1 MQTVQTNT
9 VDIPACI
16 AGDGRSWHELV
27 TRHSAVV
34 YSAVRNVIQ
43 SRSRRC
49 DQEDIKDVTQNVFV
63 RLVKRD
69 FHLLRNYDPKRCS
82 LPTYLTIVA
91 RSTALDFLRYGFMN
105 TVPLDDFSDDVRVE
119 PEEPETGADIPSG
132 VLTERQVTV
141 MRLLFDKDMDV
152 ASVATAL
159 GITAQTVRSIKHQAL
174 KRLRD
179 HYGEAAAV

>member
-1 MQTVQTNT
+1 MQTVQTQT
-9 VDIPACI
+9 FDISGCI
-16 AGDGRSWHELV
+16 SGDGKSWRELV
-27 TRHSAVV
+27 TRYSAVV

-43 SRSRRC
+43 SRSRRY

-69 FHLLRNYDPKRCS
+69 CHLLRNYDPQRCS

-91 RSTALDFLRYGFMN
+91 RSTAIDFLRYGFMN
-105 TVPLDDFSDDVRVE
+105 TVPLDDFSDLRLE
-119 PEEPETGADIPSG
+119 APQPQAPADFPSG

-141 MRLLFDKDMDV
+141 MRLLFDKDLDV
-152 ASVATAL
+152 ATVATAL

-179 HYGEAAAV
+179 HYGEATAV